1 VLKSLFTLLGF
12 AVIATAAPALDA
24 PSTRVTILFD
34 AFGDRPE
41 LRKDWGYSAL
51 IEHRGM
57 RILFDTGNDAD
68 FFQQNVEALGVD
80 LGSLDFVIIS
90 HRHGDHTDGLRHL
103 LTVNPSVKIYVAND
117 EYFGGPTP
125 QGFFRRPVDSLPDR
139 MRYFGGNVPEL
150 IPHGSPWKSA
160 NTERVAKTL
169 EVAPGIRIVANVS
182 HGSTFTETPEI
193 SLSIDTPE
201 GQLVFVG
208 CSHPGIETI
217 LESLGSKT
225 HPVRCLVGGLHWLTL
240 PDPEVQRL
248 AKALSRDW
256 NVRSIAP
263 GHCTGEFG
271 FAELQGV
278 YGAQY
283 LYAGL
288 GSVIEF

>member
-1 VLKSLFTLLGF
+1 VLRSFLTLLAII
-12 AVIATAAPALDA
+12 AVATADA
-24 PSTRVTILFD
+24 ASTRVTILFD
-34 AFGDRPE
+34 AFGDRSE
-41 LRKDWGYSAL
+41 LRKDWGYAAL

-68 FFQQNVEALGVD
+68 VFRQNVEKLGID
-80 LGSLDFVIIS
+80 LGKLDFAIIS

-103 LTVNPSVKIYVAND
+103 LSVNPSVKIYVPND

-125 QGFFRRPVDSLPDR
+125 KGFFRRPVDSLPGR
-139 MRYFGGNVPEL
+139 MRYFGGSVPER
-150 IPHGSPWKSA
+150 IPHGSPWKGA
-160 NTERVAKTL
+160 NSERVASEL

-182 HGSTFTETPEI
+182 QGSSFTETPEI

-208 CSHPGIETI
+208 CSHPGIESI
-217 LESLGSKT
+217 LESVGSKT
-225 HPVRCLVGGLHWLTL
+225 RPVRSLVGGLHWLTL
-240 PDPEVQRL
+240 SDPEVQRL
-248 AKALSRDW
+248 AKALGPDW

-271 FAELQGV
+271 FAELQRAFGEN
-278 YGAQY
+278 Y